1 MSIPRVSRIES
12 RPDGAE
18 RRGKLS
24 LKLWLRLLACENMVE
39 HDIRGRLRTAFGVTL
54 PQFDVLSELEH
65 AGHALTMSELSRE
78 LMVSNGNITGVIDR
92 LERDGMVSRRPS
104 ETDRRV
110 QYIELT
116 EPGLERF
123 RDMAREHENWL
134 QQLFGGLSTTE
145 IKQLENLLREAKVSI
160 RTALS
165 EDKT

>member
-12 RPDGAE
+12 RHAGVE
-18 RRGKLS
+18 QRGKLS
-24 LKLWLRLLACENMVE
+24 LRLWLRLLACESMVE
-39 HDIRGRLRTAFGVTL
+39 HDIRSRLRNAFGVTL

-116 EPGLERF
+116 EPGLAQF
-123 RDMAREHENWL
+123 QAMAREHENWL
-134 QQLFGGLSTTE
+134 QSLFGGLSTTE
-145 IKQLENLLREAKVSI
+145 IQQLENLLREAKTSI

-165 EDKT
+165 EDDS

>member
-1 MSIPRVSRIES
+1 
-12 RPDGAE
+12 
-18 RRGKLS
+18 
-24 LKLWLRLLACENMVE
+24 MVE
-39 HDIRGRLRTAFGVTL
+39 HDIRSRLRNSFGVTL

-116 EPGLERF
+116 ESGLEQF
-123 RDMAREHENWL
+123 RSMAREHENWL
-134 QQLFGGLSTTE
+134 QQLFGELSTGE
-145 IKQLENLLREAKVSI
+145 MQQLENLLREAKASI
-160 RTALS
+160 RTALAEEAS
-165 EDKT
+165 